1 MPRIAFYIS
10 SHGFG
15 HATREI
21 EVIAN
26 LPESV
31 DVEIVSTAPKWL
43 IEESLSRPFSF
54 HTLNHDPGI
63 IQFDCFKQDVGRTAE
78 TWRELLDRYP
88 AMAEEEAKRIEDWGV
103 NVVVGDISPFAI
115 AVGRATGIPSVIIA
129 NFSWNWIFKPFVQ
142 YDPAFNELNERLAD
156 YYRQATL
163 LLRTPLSGGLSFF
176 PEIRDIPL
184 IARRA
189 KRSREETRTALG
201 LGADEKVVLISFGGL
216 GIAGIDKDG
225 LSRYGDITFLTFS
238 EDLANQPNVHYL
250 PPKTTYHPDIVQA
263 ADLVLAKMGYGIVTE
278 CIVHQIPIA
287 YPPRKDFPEQSVL
300 ERESKRYIPTISISS
315 DEFYS
320 GQWDFLLD
328 FFNRNSPEDDRSSFE
343 SLRSDGGKVAAD
355 ILMAFCR

>member
-1 MPRIAFYIS
+1 M
-10 SHGFG
+10 
-15 HATREI
+15 
-21 EVIAN
+21 
-26 LPESV
+26 
-31 DVEIVSTAPKWL
+31 
-43 IEESLSRPFSF
+43 
-54 HTLNHDPGI
+54 
-63 IQFDCFKQDVGRTAE
+63 
-78 TWRELLDRYP
+78 
-88 AMAEEEAKRIEDWGV
+88 
-103 NVVVGDISPFAI
+103 
-115 AVGRATGIPSVIIA
+115 
-129 NFSWNWIFKPFVQ
+129 
-142 YDPAFNELNERLAD
+142 
-156 YYRQATL
+156 
-163 LLRTPLSGGLSFF
+163 LRTPLSGGLSFF